1 MTMIVQSVD
10 STIIVMVNI
19 LLFVSLFQVVRIQ
32 AFKTNE
38 DTSESCIRRFLDEVA
53 PQNGVNCCGTL
64 KNTSHTLY
72 FTEKVSGKLTKAKEM
87 VIKKI
92 EVR

>member
-1 MTMIVQSVD
+1 MQSVD
-10 STIIVMVNI
+10 HTIIVTVNI

-53 PQNGVNCCGTL
+53 PQNGVNGCGTL
-64 KNTSHTLY
+64 ENMSYALH
-72 FTEKVSGKLTKAKEM
+72 FTEKGSGKAAMAKEM
-87 VIKKI
+87 VLNKI
-92 EVR
+92 EMPTW

>member
-1 MTMIVQSVD
+1 MQSVD
-10 STIIVMVNI
+10 STIIVTVNI

-32 AFKTNE
+32 AFETDE

-53 PQNGVNCCGTL
+53 PQNGVNGCGTL
-64 KNTSHTLY
+64 ENTSHALH
-72 FTEKVSGKLTKAKEM
+72 FTEKVSGKVLVAKEM

-92 EVR
+92 EVSTW